1 MDTQAT
7 DLQLLANRIAK
18 LERQNRF
25 WKIGGVLAALALASL
40 LAVGVRAQQEW
51 LRATQR
57 AKLIEAQD
65 FVLTDA
71 NGITKGEFSTKD
83 GNPILELYGPTG
95 KVIWSTNP
103 RMVIQGQ

>member
-7 DLQLLANRIAK
+7 ELRLLANRIAK

-25 WKIGGVLAALALASL
+25 WKVSGVLVALALASL

-51 LRATQR
+51 PRTTQR
-57 AKLIEAQD
+57 AKLIEAEA

-71 NGITKGEFSTKD
+71 SGVTKGEFSAKD
-83 GNPILELYGPTG
+83 GNPVLQLYGPMG

>member
-1 MDTQAT
+1 MDTSAT
-7 DLQLLANRIAK
+7 QLQLLANRIAK

-51 LRATQR
+51 PRPMER
-57 AKLIEAQD
+57 AKVIEAGA

-71 NGITKGEFSTKD
+71 NGVTKGEFSTKD

-95 KVIWSTNP
+95 KLIWSTNP
-103 RMVIQGQ
+103 RVVTQGQ

>member
-1 MDTQAT
+1 MDTPAT
-7 DLQLLANRIAK
+7 ELQLLANRIAK

-25 WKIGGVLAALALASL
+25 WKIGGVLAALALGSL
-40 LAVGVRAQQEW
+40 LAIGVRAQES
-51 LRATQR
+51 RRPTQR
-57 AKLIEAQD
+57 ANLIEAGA

-71 NGITKGEFSTKD
+71 SGVTKGEFSTKD

-103 RMVIQGQ
+103 RMVAQGR

>member
-1 MDTQAT
+1 MHIPAT
-7 DLQLLANRIAK
+7 ELQLLANRIAK

-25 WKIGGVLAALALASL
+25 WKIGGVLAVLALASL
-40 LAVGVRAQQEW
+40 LAFSVRAQQEW
-51 LRATQR
+51 PRPTER
-57 AKLIEAQD
+57 AKLIEAEA

-71 NGITKGEFSTKD
+71 NGVTKGEFSTK
-83 GNPILELYGPTG
+83 GGSPSLQLYGSNG

>member
-1 MDTQAT
+1 MDTPAT
-7 DLQLLANRIAK
+7 ELQLLADRIAK

-25 WKIGGVLAALALASL
+25 WKIGGVLATLTLAAL

-51 LRATQR
+51 PRSTQR
-57 AKLIEAQD
+57 AKVVESEA

-71 NGITKGEFSTKD
+71 SGVIKGEFSTKD
-83 GNPILELYGPTG
+83 GSPALQLYGPTG

-103 RMVIQGQ
+103 RMVIQDQ

>member
-1 MDTQAT
+1 MDTQVGE
-7 DLQLLANRIAK
+7 LQLLTNRIAK

-25 WKIGGVLAALALASL
+25 WKIGGALAAVALASL

-51 LRATQR
+51 PRPTQR

-71 NGITKGEFSTKD
+71 DGVTKGEFSTKD

-103 RMVIQGQ
+103 RIVIQGQ

>member
-1 MDTQAT
+1 MDTPAT
-7 DLQLLANRIAK
+7 EFQMLANRIAK

-40 LAVGVRAQQEW
+40 VAIGVRAQEW
-51 LRATQR
+51 PRPTLRA
-57 AKLIEAQD
+57 KSIEAGA

-71 NGITKGEFSTKD
+71 NGVTKGEFSTRD
-83 GNPILELYGPTG
+83 GNPVLQLYGPTG

-103 RMVIQGQ
+103 RVVTQGQ

>member
-1 MDTQAT
+1 MHTPAT
-7 DLQLLANRIAK
+7 ELQLLANRIAK

-25 WKIGGVLAALALASL
+25 WKISGVLAALALAAL
-40 LAVGVRAQQEW
+40 LAIGVRAQEW
-51 LRATQR
+51 PRHAQR
-57 AKLIEAQD
+57 AKLIEAEE

-71 NGITKGEFSTKD
+71 SGVTKGEFSTKD
-83 GNPILELYGPTG
+83 GNPVLQLYGPTG

>member
-1 MDTQAT
+1 MDTPAT
-7 DLQLLANRIAK
+7 ELQLLADRIAK

-25 WKIGGVLAALALASL
+25 WKVGGVLAVMALASL

-51 LRATQR
+51 PRATQR
-57 AKLIEAQD
+57 AKTIEAEA

-71 NGITKGEFSTKD
+71 NGVTKGEFSTKD
-83 GNPILELYGPTG
+83 GNPILQLYGPTG
-95 KVIWSTNP
+95 KVIWSTSP

>member
-1 MDTQAT
+1 MNIPAT
-7 DLQLLANRIAK
+7 ELQLLSNRIAK

-25 WKIGGVLAALALASL
+25 WKIGGVLAALALAAL
-40 LAVGVRAQQEW
+40 VAIGVRAQEF
-51 LRATQR
+51 RGPMQR
-57 AKLIEAQD
+57 AKVIEAEE

-71 NGITKGEFSTKD
+71 NGVTKGEFSTKD
-83 GNPILELYGPTG
+83 GNPILQLYGPTG